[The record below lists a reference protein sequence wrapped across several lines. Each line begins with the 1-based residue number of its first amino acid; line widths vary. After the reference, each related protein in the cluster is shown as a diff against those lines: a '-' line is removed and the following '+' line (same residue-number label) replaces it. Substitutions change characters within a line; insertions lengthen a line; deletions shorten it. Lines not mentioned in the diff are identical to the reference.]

1 MVSLLGTGLPGFILT
16 LEPNE
21 ERVQGHFLWHVFGR
35 AFPGAFMVILSVAV
49 CNLFR
54 IPLAMS
60 DAQFSTICTIVA
72 SWTSLSVLY
81 TVCVPM
87 TKLRKIL
94 MVCMLAGFVI
104 GLSLF
109 HGLLYLVSLSFWQII
124 YLLCNMAIIPDI
136 LLIARNLVDRT
147 ILKRK

>member
-1 MVSLLGTGLPGFILT
+1 
-16 LEPNE
+16 
-21 ERVQGHFLWHVFGR
+21 
-35 AFPGAFMVILSVAV
+35 
-49 CNLFR
+49 
-54 IPLAMS
+54 
-60 DAQFSTICTIVA
+60 
-72 SWTSLSVLY
+72 
-81 TVCVPM
+81 M

-109 HGLLYLVSLSFWQII
+109 HGLLYLVPLSFWQII